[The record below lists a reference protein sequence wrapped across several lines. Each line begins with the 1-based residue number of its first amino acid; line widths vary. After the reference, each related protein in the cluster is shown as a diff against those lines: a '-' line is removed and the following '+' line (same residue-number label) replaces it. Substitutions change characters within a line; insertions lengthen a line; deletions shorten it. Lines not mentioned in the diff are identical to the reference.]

1 MALTPLQAAS
11 NLTLQASGAR
21 ESLPQLIF
29 VALHAANLGQ
39 LLKDVP
45 PFFVRKTLLERSLF
59 VTKTLDPGGEAWRR
73 HMKQDVGTIH
83 PVDMRHHGVKSM
95 CSHLLKTEILL
106 DTFMKKFH
114 RPAHPVPCH
123 NLACGGPQIIAGKIL
138 AATIRSVTPFR
149 THQLDLAYIAQVAR
163 GVSDAKVHSLA
174 FVPTR
179 RQTNGVPL
187 EPAMTTEKR
196 VDVAPLL
203 RGKGAQRERF
213 RFDTAGFAQ
222 GDNEV
227 PAFVGNGLFD
237 LFVVVAAI
245 RQHQH
250 LTPIVS
256 ANVVLQV
263 ERVQVGHDVLM
274 FAVILEIMCLAIP
287 LAIEGNRLEGNQH
300 VTQHQDDIGPL
311 MTDDIPLA
319 VVERLGV
326 FRVPTGSVLQCRIN
340 ENRELPRQ
348 PVEALERLGKLPG
361 LSFRK
366 L

>member
-1 MALTPLQAAS
+1 MALPPLSAAS
-11 NLTLQASGAR
+11 NLALQASDTR

-29 VALHAANLGQ
+29 VALHATNLGQ
-39 LLKDVP
+39 LLEDL
-45 PFFVRKTLLERSLF
+45 PFFSGRKTLLERSLLL
-59 VTKTLDPGGEAWRR
+59 TDALGSRGECWRC
-73 HMKQDVGTIH
+73 HVQQNVGTIH
-83 PVDMRHHGVKSM
+83 PVDMRHHS
-95 CSHLLKTEILL
+95 LKAMGGDILKAQVLL
-106 DTFMKKFH
+106 DCFMKNLH
-114 RPAHPVPCH
+114 GPTHPVPGH
-123 NLACGGPQIIAGKIL
+123 NLACGGPQIIAGKVL
-138 AATIRSVTPFR
+138 AATIRSVTLFG
-149 THQLDLAYIAQVAR
+149 THQLDLAHRAQVAR

-203 RGKGAQRERF
+203 RGGGAQSERF

-263 ERVQVGHDVLM
+263 
-274 FAVILEIMCLAIP
+274 
-287 LAIEGNRLEGNQH
+287 
-300 VTQHQDDIGPL
+300 
-311 MTDDIPLA
+311 
-319 VVERLGV
+319 
-326 FRVPTGSVLQCRIN
+326 
-340 ENRELPRQ
+340 
-348 PVEALERLGKLPG
+348 
-361 LSFRK
+361 
-366 L
+366 

>member
-1 MALTPLQAAS
+1 MLKGCTKMTFDPLRAAS
-11 NLTLQASGAR
+11 NLAVEASGAR

-45 PFFVRKTLLERSLF
+45 LFFVRKTLLEGSLF

-73 HMKQDVGTIH
+73 HVKQDVGTIH
-83 PVDMRHHGVKSM
+83 PVDMRDHDVKSM
-95 CSHLLKTEILL
+95 RSHLLKTEMLL

-114 RPAHPVPCH
+114 RPAHPVPGH
-123 NLACGGPQIIAGKIL
+123 NLACGGPEIIAGKIL

-149 THQLDLAYIAQVAR
+149 THQLDLAHRAQVAR

-179 RQTNGVPL
+179 RQTNSVPL

-203 RGKGAQRERF
+203 RWGGAQRERF

-245 RQHQH
+245 GQHQH
-250 LTPIVS
+250 LTPIVGTDIVLDRKS
-256 ANVVLQV
+256 VV
-263 ERVQVGHDVLM
+263 
-274 FAVILEIMCLAIP
+274 
-287 LAIEGNRLEGNQH
+287 
-300 VTQHQDDIGPL
+300 
-311 MTDDIPLA
+311 
-319 VVERLGV
+319 
-326 FRVPTGSVLQCRIN
+326 
-340 ENRELPRQ
+340 
-348 PVEALERLGKLPG
+348 
-361 LSFRK
+361 
-366 L
+366 